1 MPLIGLAIFSQ
12 ILGQGLLSFCL
23 GKVNVALSS
32 ILVLLQPI
40 VAAIYAWFIFT
51 QKLTIVEVMGMLI
64 ALVGIY
70 IVKMKKK
77 QKVSD
82 ESKEE
87 IVS

>member
-1 MPLIGLAIFSQ
+1 M
-12 ILGQGLLSFCL
+12 

-51 QKLTIVEVMGMLI
+51 QKLTIVEIMGMLI
-64 ALVGIY
+64 SLVGIY

-77 QKVSD
+77 QKVSHK
-82 ESKEE
+82 SKEK